1 MGFEPQLA
9 VLMLVGLALRLL
21 AGLVDPGLQ
30 PAQLPLVGVDP
41 LLPAQWL
48 LLQPRLPDELSSQP
62 LSCTFD
68 LQLQP
73 PS

>member
-9 VLMLVGLALRLL
+9 VLMLVGLALGLL
-21 AGLVDPGLQ
+21 AGSVDPGLQ
-30 PAQLPLVGVDP
+30 PVQLPLVGVDP
-41 LLPAQWL
+41 LLLAQWL
-48 LLQPRLPDELSSQP
+48 LLQPRLPDGPSSQP

-68 LQLQP
+68 LQPPP